1 MQEWRN
7 SMNLIANQ
15 FVPLNPIKTQPVAGK
30 ADKKQAV
37 TESVESS
44 FQSILEQ
51 RAEEVKGQPL
61 KFSKHANER
70 LNSRNIQLSNSQMNR
85 LETGVEQAREKK
97 IKDSLVMVD
106 DLAFIVN
113 VKNNVVVTA
122 MNQEDTKEQI
132 FTNIDGAVIM

>member
-1 MQEWRN
+1 
-7 SMNLIANQ
+7 
-15 FVPLNPIKTQPVAGK
+15 
-30 ADKKQAV
+30 
-37 TESVESS
+37 
-44 FQSILEQ
+44 
-51 RAEEVKGQPL
+51 
-61 KFSKHANER
+61 
-70 LNSRNIQLSNSQMNR
+70 MNR